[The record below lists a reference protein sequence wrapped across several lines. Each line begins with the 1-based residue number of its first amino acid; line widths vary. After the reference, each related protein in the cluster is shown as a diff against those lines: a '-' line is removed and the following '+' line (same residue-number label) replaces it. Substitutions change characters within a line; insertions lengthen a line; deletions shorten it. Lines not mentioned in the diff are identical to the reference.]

1 VKTIVVRKSLG
12 RKTVPVQVR
21 SQVPIKLFW
30 RFILTPKFK
39 HNCNRCVY
47 LKTTEHL
54 GETFDLYVCPYEEDE
69 KSISTVVARYDNDG
83 PEYISGVLLAKYP
96 DRNRADV
103 LALNEALTLALERG
117 FYLDPKMR

>member
-1 VKTIVVRKSLG
+1 M
-12 RKTVPVQVR
+12 
-21 SQVPIKLFW
+21 
-30 RFILTPKFK
+30 
-39 HNCNRCVY
+39 Y

-54 GETFDLYVCPYEEDE
+54 GETFDLYVCAYEEDE
-69 KSISTVVARYDNDG
+69 KSIATVVARYDNDG
-83 PEYISGVLLAKYP
+83 PEYISGVLLAKHP